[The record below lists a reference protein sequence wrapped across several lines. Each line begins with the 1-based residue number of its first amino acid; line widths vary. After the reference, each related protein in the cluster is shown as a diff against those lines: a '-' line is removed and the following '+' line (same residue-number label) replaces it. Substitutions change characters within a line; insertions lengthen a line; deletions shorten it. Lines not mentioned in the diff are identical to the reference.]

1 MPDTAMIFAAGKG
14 TRMGAV
20 TKVTPKPLIHVG
32 GKALID
38 HALALVD
45 DSPLKRTVVNIHHL
59 GEQIIDHLAGRDV
72 MISHEKDQLLE
83 TGGGLKQALT
93 LLNSDEI
100 VTLNSDAVWSGPNPI
115 QMAVE
120 GWNPAEMDAL
130 LVLVPTDHA
139 AGHKGNGDFHIDP
152 SGRLKRGPGLI
163 YTGCQIIKTPFVKD
177 VSDDVFSLNVV
188 WDRLLKN
195 QRVFGIEYGG
205 SWYDVG
211 HPEGITIAERM
222 LEHADV

>member
-1 MPDTAMIFAAGKG
+1 MIFAAGKG
-14 TRMGAV
+14 TRMGAL
-20 TKVTPKPLIHVG
+20 TKVTPKPLIQVA

-45 DSPLKRTVVNIHHL
+45 DSTVQRTVVNTHYL
-59 GEQIIDHLAGRDV
+59 GQQIIDHLTWRDII
-72 MISHEKDQLLE
+72 ISHEDELLE
-83 TGGGLKQALT
+83 TGGGLKKALT

-100 VTLNSDAVWSGPNPI
+100 VTLNSDAIWSGPNPI
-115 QMAVE
+115 PMAVKR
-120 GWNPAEMDAL
+120 WNPKNMDAL
-130 LVLVPTDHA
+130 LVLVPTHRA

-152 SGRLKRGPGLI
+152 SGRLKRGPGLV
-163 YTGCQIIKTPFVKD
+163 YTGCQIIKTSFVKD
-177 VSDDVFSLNVV
+177 VADDVFSLNVV

-205 SWYDVG
+205 GWCDVG

-222 LEHADV
+222 LEHTDV